1 MPEEGKGKIVTMNGN
16 LLRSV
21 VAALMIVGVV
31 ACTVTDSPPQ
41 DLVAKNDHAGLET
54 WYVKEAG
61 HLRQRAKDMMAMEAV
76 YQRLHESSTPAAVSA
91 KIVLIQHCQALTAS
105 YAKAA
110 DEAEMIAHAHR
121 EMKDRS

>member
-1 MPEEGKGKIVTMNGN
+1 MTKKWN
-16 LLRSV
+16 LLIGMI
-21 VAALMIVGVV
+21 AALMMVGVV

-76 YQRLHESSTPAAVSA
+76 YQRLHGSSTPAAVAA
-91 KIVLIQHCQALTAS
+91 KIVLIQHCQALAAS

-121 EMKDRS
+121 DMKS